1 MLILKKKLKKK
12 ILKKKLKRKKKMNKL
27 KKKKLILKFGIR
39 HTNTGTD
46 TINPNNNN
54 KLRMMKPLEQFSL
67 DAHLYS

>member
-12 ILKKKLKRKKKMNKL
+12 ILKKKLKRKKKAKKL

-46 TINPNNNN
+46 GVHLNNNN
-54 KLRMMKPLEQFSL
+54 KLQMMKPLEQFSL